1 LKLGLIGLDVEN
13 LLPVD
18 GSAAADVHR
27 ESVAVVWPA
36 MGQGSLAKAGRMK
49 RNNRGAAAM
58 LADWLENLGLG
69 QYTALCNDDVSF
81 SVPPDLTDQHL
92 KEIGVPLG
100 HRATATSDS

>member
-1 LKLGLIGLDVEN
+1 
-13 LLPVD
+13 
-18 GSAAADVHR
+18 
-27 ESVAVVWPA
+27 

-58 LADWLENLGLG
+58 QQLADWLENHGLG

-81 SVPPDLTDQHL
+81 YVPPDLTNQHL

-100 HRATATSDS
+100 HRPTATSDS

>member
-1 LKLGLIGLDVEN
+1 
-13 LLPVD
+13 
-18 GSAAADVHR
+18 
-27 ESVAVVWPA
+27 
-36 MGQGSLAKAGRMK
+36 
-49 RNNRGAAAM
+49 M

>member
-1 LKLGLIGLDVEN
+1 
-13 LLPVD
+13 
-18 GSAAADVHR
+18 
-27 ESVAVVWPA
+27 

-58 LADWLENLGLG
+58 LADWLDNLGLG